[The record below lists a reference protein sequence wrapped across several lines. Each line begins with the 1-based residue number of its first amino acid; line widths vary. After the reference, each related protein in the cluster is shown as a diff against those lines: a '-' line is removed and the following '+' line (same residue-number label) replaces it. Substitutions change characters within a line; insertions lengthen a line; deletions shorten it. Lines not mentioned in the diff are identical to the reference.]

1 MSVRQYKPF
10 RCITWSLLPTLGPF
24 FPLKSKLEYIKR
36 RTTTSEKGDC
46 MTINALQ
53 IPNIS

>member
-53 IPNIS
+53 IPAIS